1 MTHHA
6 AADMQY
12 MQQALELAKEGAGY
26 VSPNPLVGC
35 VIVKDGQVVGRGY
48 HQRFG
53 GPHAEVYALQ
63 EAGTRASGATLYVN
77 LEPCSHTGKTP
88 PCAEAIVQAGI
99 RRVVMAWR
107 DPNPLVAGGGLAR
120 LQQAGIAVTVGVGE
134 AEARQLNEAFLKYIT
149 TQCPFVTLKC
159 AISLDGKIATRTGA
173 SRWITGD
180 LARAEVHRLRHAT
193 DAIMVGIGT
202 VLQDD
207 PLLTTRLPDRHG
219 VHALRVI
226 IDSTLR
232 LPLQAQVA
240 QVTADCR
247 TLVATTSR
255 AAPARQ
261 QQLQTQGVE
270 ILLLPAYD
278 DGHVNLEALWHYLGT
293 RGVASVL
300 VEGGA
305 TLSATL
311 LRRRLVDKVLFFV
324 APKIIGDDGISVI
337 GACGVET
344 MEQVIRFHHLTGQR
358 LGEDVVLQAYLSRSD
373 EHTRSREG
381 G

>member
-1 MTHHA
+1 MTHHP
-6 AADMQY
+6 AADVQY
-12 MQQALELAKEGAGY
+12 MQQALTLAQEGAGY

-53 GPHAEVYALQ
+53 GPHAEAHALQ
-63 EAGTRASGATLYVN
+63 EAGSRAHGATLYVN

-88 PCAEAIVQAGI
+88 PCADAVVQAGI
-99 RRVVMAWR
+99 SRVVVALR

-120 LQQAGIAVTVGVGE
+120 LQQAGIAITLEVCE
-134 AEARQLNEAFLKYIT
+134 AAARQLNEAFLKHVT

-193 DAIMVGIGT
+193 DAILVGIGT

-207 PLLTTRLPDRHG
+207 PLLTTRLPDRRG

-226 IDSTLR
+226 VDSTLR
-232 LPLQAQVA
+232 LPLQAHVA
-240 QVTADCR
+240 QVAPDCR
-247 TLVATTSR
+247 TLVATTDR
-255 AAPARQ
+255 APAERQ
-261 QQLQTQGVE
+261 RQLQAQGIE
-270 ILLLPAYD
+270 IVALPAYD
-278 DGHVNLEALWHYLGT
+278 DGRVDLEVLLRQLGT

-324 APKIIGDDGISVI
+324 APKIIGGDGISVI
-337 GACGVET
+337 GACGVES
-344 MEQVIRFHHLTGQR
+344 MEQVVRLRDLTWQP
-358 LGEDVVLQAYLSRSD
+358 LGADVVLQAYLGSSD
-373 EHTRSREG
+373 AHTGSREG